1 MDKRSFL
8 KGIFGIGV
16 TAAVS
21 TLPTT
26 VKAKI
31 PNGEIDSPNL
41 VNDKQYDT
49 INALNWKMYNAFTKN
64 DASLVT
70 ENDYIKLSNEGDK
83 YMSTLH
89 RDDII
94 GDVIL
99 ERIVFAK
106 IKYHLVNK
114 NILYADGVFSDYSH
128 KFLPSSKYNYA
139 TICKEYANHLLYAGY
154 VIKAKTKMSHFKLY
168 CHPNALQKL
177 QDKKIW
183 NSVENDSYD
192 GGYKFKDNQQS
203 HIAYLFK
210 LPINKL

>member
-21 TLPTT
+21 TLPTP

-31 PNGEIDSPNL
+31 TNGEIDSPNL

-70 ENDYIKLSNEGDK
+70 ESDYIKLANEGDK
-83 YMSTLH
+83 YLSTLPK
-89 RDDII
+89 DDII

-114 NILYADGVFSDYSH
+114 NILYADGVFSDYSYR
-128 KFLPSSKYNYA
+128 FLPSSKYNYA
-139 TICKEYANHLLYAGY
+139 AICKEYANHLLYAGY
-154 VIKAKTKMSHFKLY
+154 ILKAKTQMSHFKMY

-183 NSVENDSYD
+183 NSVENDWYA
-192 GGYKFKDNQQS
+192 GGYKFRDNQSS

-210 LPINKL
+210 IPIR